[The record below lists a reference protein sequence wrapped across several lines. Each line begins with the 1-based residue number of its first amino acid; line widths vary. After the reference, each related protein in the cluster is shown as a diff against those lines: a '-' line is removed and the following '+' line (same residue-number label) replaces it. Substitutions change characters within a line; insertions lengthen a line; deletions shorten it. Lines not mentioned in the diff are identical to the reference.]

1 MRLAN
6 LLVVFTALVFSSSA
20 GAAELRPHTAEYKV
34 SAGIAGGRMNTS
46 LIRVGEQFHAKHA
59 VRPTGL
65 ARMLTNST
73 IVETSTFESNDG
85 VLMPVQYQS
94 DDGISREKG
103 TIDLEFDWEAKKLT
117 GTVDLEDAAPVT
129 VDQSLT
135 ELLHDRISIQYQ
147 LMQDLAAGAERD
159 VYRMY
164 DPDGTRVLNITRLG
178 EKQIKVRGKRYN
190 AVGIRHQR
198 EGSSRTTTLWCVPAL
213 DYLPVL
219 IEQRRKD
226 ELKARISL
234 LRYTAT
240 DSPSEPQA

>member
-6 LLVVFTALVFSSSA
+6 LLLVFIALVFSGGAS
-20 GAAELRPHTAEYKV
+20 AAELTPHTAEYKV

-46 LIRVGEQFHAKHA
+46 LIRVGEQFHAKHS

-65 ARMLTNST
+65 ARMLTSST
-73 IVETSTFESNDG
+73 IVESSTFESNDG
-85 VLMPVQYQS
+85 LLMPTQYQS
-94 DDGISREKG
+94 NDGISKDKG
-103 TIDLEFDWEAKKLT
+103 TIELVFDWEEEKLS

-147 LMQDLAAGAERD
+147 LMQDLADGTERT

-164 DPDGTRVLNITRLG
+164 DPDGTRVLHITRLG
-178 EKQIKVRGKRYN
+178 DKRIKVRGKRYD

-240 DSPSEPQA
+240 ALPSEPPA